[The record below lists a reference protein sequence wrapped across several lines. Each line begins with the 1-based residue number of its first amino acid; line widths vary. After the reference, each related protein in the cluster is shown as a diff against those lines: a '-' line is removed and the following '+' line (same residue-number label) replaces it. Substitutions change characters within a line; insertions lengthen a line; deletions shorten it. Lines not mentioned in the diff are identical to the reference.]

1 MPIEGVAG
9 ENRLG
14 VIHVWMD
21 VRSMTNRKRIVPER
35 EGSPEA
41 GFPVEGEASMNAHLV
56 PRPRDA
62 RGLFHLP
69 PRLKRAWPGPDVK
82 KPGHFVAGP
91 SLAEREGL
99 PGAGFPVE
107 GEASM
112 NAHLASLVD
121 FFTSLPGSSELGLV
135 RM

>member
-1 MPIEGVAG
+1 MAQRKWEMPIEGVAG

-21 VRSMTNRKRIVPER
+21 VRSMANRKRIVP
-35 EGSPEA
+35 
-41 GFPVEGEASMNAHLV
+41 
-56 PRPRDA
+56 
-62 RGLFHLP
+62 
-69 PRLKRAWPGPDVK
+69 
-82 KPGHFVAGP
+82 
-91 SLAEREGL
+91 EREGL

>member
-1 MPIEGVAG
+1 MA
-9 ENRLG
+9 
-14 VIHVWMD
+14 
-21 VRSMTNRKRIVPER
+21 NRKRIVPER

-91 SLAEREGL
+91 SLAEREGFEPPVPL
-99 PGAGFPVE
+99 RAHLFSRQTRSTTLAPLRYGAANIA
-107 GEASM
+107 EASGPIFLDQVCCRLL
-112 NAHLASLVD
+112 H
-121 FFTSLPGSSELGLV
+121 
-135 RM
+135 